1 MSAKE
6 PFQRPSGAGI
16 LLSWATWTLL
26 TPPEV
31 TAPAIPMNP
40 GLHMR
45 GGARGSVLREQLK
58 HVSLF
63 HSVKPRLQEFYE
75 LEGLRAGNLVQPPHF
90 EMRNPV
96 ASQI

>member
-1 MSAKE
+1 M
-6 PFQRPSGAGI
+6 
-16 LLSWATWTLL
+16 
-26 TPPEV
+26 
-31 TAPAIPMNP
+31 
-40 GLHMR
+40 
-45 GGARGSVLREQLK
+45 K

-96 ASQI
+96 ASQICSLPRERSHVTLHSSQHPLRPALQQTPAAAPRATAVGHI